1 MHAHL
6 TPPILPAFRNREVVR
21 IHHALKKFELLAAR
35 LFHQTYSSLPYS
47 PPLPHL
53 LALPIAS
60 GGGDVGEKNGGAR
73 MRSRIRSMAMAI
85 IFLIAVTLLSACST
99 LAPQDAM
106 QADVEQAAAIIERFQ
121 SFNPDQAI
129 PPAILRS
136 ARGLA
141 NHTVTKSAFIGSV
154 RGGTGVVVARTQ
166 NGWSGP
172 SAIGTGGL
180 GVGLQAGAEVSEFV
194 IVLNTPAAI
203 DAFARGGNVT
213 LGGNLTIAAGP
224 MGRSAEAGVSLQ
236 AAMYS
241 YSQSQGLFAGISLEG
256 TVIGTRDELN
266 EAYYGRPVAARDILA
281 GKEQPPARAERLLA
295 VLPIY

>member
-1 MHAHL
+1 
-6 TPPILPAFRNREVVR
+6 
-21 IHHALKKFELLAAR
+21 
-35 LFHQTYSSLPYS
+35 
-47 PPLPHL
+47 
-53 LALPIAS
+53 
-60 GGGDVGEKNGGAR
+60 
-73 MRSRIRSMAMAI
+73 MRAI
-85 IFLIAVTLLSACST
+85 IFLIALTLLNACAT
-99 LAPQDAM
+99 MAPQDAM

-141 NHTVTKSAFIGSV
+141 ILTVTKAAFIGSV
-154 RGGTGVVVARTQ
+154 RGGTGVVVAKTQ

-180 GVGLQAGAEVSEFV
+180 GVGFQAGAEVSEFV

-203 DAFARGGNVT
+203 DAFSRGGNVT

-224 MGRSAEAGVSLQ
+224 IGRSAEAGVSLQ

-266 EAYYGRPVAARDILA
+266 AAYYGRPVAARDILA
-281 GKEQPPARAERLLA
+281 GNVQPPARAQRLLG
-295 VLPIY
+295 VLAKY

>member
-1 MHAHL
+1 
-6 TPPILPAFRNREVVR
+6 
-21 IHHALKKFELLAAR
+21 
-35 LFHQTYSSLPYS
+35 
-47 PPLPHL
+47 
-53 LALPIAS
+53 
-60 GGGDVGEKNGGAR
+60 
-73 MRSRIRSMAMAI
+73 MRTI
-85 IFLIAVTLLSACST
+85 IFLIASILFSACST
-99 LAPQDAM
+99 MAPQDAM
-106 QADVEQAAAIIERFQ
+106 QSDVEQAAVIIERFR

-141 NHTVTKSAFIGSV
+141 ILTVTKAAFIGSV
-154 RGGTGVVVARTQ
+154 RGGSGVVIARTE

-172 SAIGTGGL
+172 SAIGVGGL
-180 GVGLQAGAEVSEFV
+180 GAGLQAGAEVSEFV

-224 MGRSAEAGVSLQ
+224 LGRSAEAGVSLQ

-266 EAYYGRPVAARDILA
+266 AAYYGRPVAARDILA
-281 GKEQPPARAERLLA
+281 GNVQPPARAQRLQTL
-295 VLPIY
+295 LPVY